1 MIPGGVSLPENELG
15 VAEEKMRAWRVL
27 IQSMTK
33 KELEEPR
40 LVDGSRARR
49 IARGSGRAERG
60 SRPRELV
67 LHDEEDDDGNAGLH
81 EEIGGLNGF

>member
-1 MIPGGVSLPENELG
+1 MIPGAVSLAEDLLR
-15 VAEEKMRAWRVL
+15 VAEEKMRAWRVI

-49 IARGSGRAERG
+49 IARGQAALKER
-60 SRPRELV
+60 S
-67 LHDEEDDDGNAGLH
+67 ATW
-81 EEIGGLNGF
+81 